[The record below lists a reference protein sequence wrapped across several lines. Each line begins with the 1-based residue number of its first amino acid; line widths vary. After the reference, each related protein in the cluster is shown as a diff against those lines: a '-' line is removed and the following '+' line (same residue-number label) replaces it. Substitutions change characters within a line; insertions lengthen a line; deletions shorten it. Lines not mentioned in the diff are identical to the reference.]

1 MTRGR
6 WLPSFLA
13 VGVMLIYPF
22 VIWLG
27 NEQLEPRYLAL
38 FFFLVALS
46 QLFRVNNDCSWLWWT
61 GGVLFL
67 FALAL
72 WANALLPLKLYPV
85 LVNAG
90 LLGLFAYSLVVPPT
104 IIERIARAQEADL
117 PAAAVLYTRRVTQIW
132 CVFFAV
138 NGAIALVTAV
148 WMPAVIWT
156 LYNGLIAYLLMGLLF
171 AGEYFARSRFKRRHH
186 A

>member
-1 MTRGR
+1 MTQVHRF
-6 WLPSFLA
+6 LSFLT
-13 VGVMLIYPF
+13 VGIVLIYPF

-27 NEQLEPRYLAL
+27 QGQLEARYLAL
-38 FFFLVALS
+38 LLLLVALA
-46 QLFRVNNDCSWLWWT
+46 QLFRVKSDSSWVWWI
-61 GGVLFL
+61 GGTLLL

-72 WANALLPLKLYPV
+72 WADALLPLKLYPV
-85 LVNAG
+85 LVNTG

-104 IIERIARAQEADL
+104 VIERIARAQEADL

>member
-1 MTRGR
+1 MTRVR
-6 WLPSFLA
+6 WSPSFVA
-13 VGVMLIYPF
+13 VGIMLIYPF

-46 QLFRVNNDCSWLWWT
+46 QLFRVKNDCSWLWWT

-104 IIERIARAQEADL
+104 MIERIARAREPDL
-117 PAAAVLYTRRVTQIW
+117 SDAALIYTRRVTQIW

-138 NGAIALVTAV
+138 NSLIALCTAL
-148 WMPAVIWT
+148 WTSAAVWT
-156 LYNGLIAYLLMGLLF
+156 LYNGLIAYLLIGLLF
-171 AGEYFARSRFKRRHH
+171 AGEYCIRWRFKRRHRV
-186 A
+186 